1 MIGGKIIKVCGMR
14 EGENILAIEAL
25 GIDMMG
31 FIFYGKSPRNVESR
45 PSYMPCSAKR
55 VGVFVNENAEII
67 EQRIREFSLDY
78 VQLHGGESP
87 EFCAEISE
95 LGVKIIKAFS
105 VDENFDFALTE
116 SYLDTCDMFVFDT
129 KCSGYGGSGE
139 QFDWSLLSGYQGT
152 TPFLLSGGISEQSA
166 TSLRCFSHPQLAG
179 YDLNSRF
186 ESSPAVKQVEKLNH
200 FFEQL
205 KQMI

>member
-1 MIGGKIIKVCGMR
+1 MR
-14 EGENILAIEAL
+14 KGENILAVEAL

-31 FIFYGKSPRNVESR
+31 FIFYGKSPRNVESL
-45 PSYMPCSAKR
+45 PSYMPCRVKR
-55 VGVFVNENAEII
+55 VGVFVNENAAVI
-67 EQRIREFSLDY
+67 EQRIKEFALDF

-95 LGVKIIKAFS
+95 LGVKVIKAFS
-105 VDENFDFALTE
+105 VDENFDFTLTQ
-116 SYLDTCDMFVFDT
+116 SYSDACDMFVFDT

-152 TPFLLSGGISEQSA
+152 TPFLLSGGIAED
-166 TSLRCFSHPQLAG
+166 SLPSLQRFTHTRLAG

-186 ESSPAVKQVEKLNH
+186 ESSPAVKCTEKLTH
-200 FFEQL
+200 FLEQL

>member
-1 MIGGKIIKVCGMR
+1 MR
-14 EGENILAIEAL
+14 ESENILAVEAL

-31 FIFYGKSPRNVESR
+31 FIFYGKSPRNVESL
-45 PSYMPCSAKR
+45 PSHMPCPVKR
-55 VGVFVNENAEII
+55 VGVFVNENSETI
-67 EQRIREFSLDY
+67 EQRKKEFALDF
-78 VQLHGGESP
+78 VQLHGSESP

-105 VDENFDFALTE
+105 VDENFDFTLTE
-116 SYLDTCDMFVFDT
+116 SYCEACDIFVFDT

-152 TPFLLSGGISEQSA
+152 TPFLLSGGIAED
-166 TSLRCFSHPQLAG
+166 SLPSLQRFSHPQLAG